1 MLGWG
6 RNDVGNVC
14 VLPLLVSPSFID
26 DLLSE
31 GSSLLII
38 FCIFSNTLLLDI
50 VLALV
55 GAVVN
60 IKKMTETHNKA
71 GQKPE
76 CVHAADT
83 MFSPLSEAL

>member
-60 IKKMTETHNKA
+60 IKNN
-71 GQKPE
+71 
-76 CVHAADT
+76 
-83 MFSPLSEAL
+83 